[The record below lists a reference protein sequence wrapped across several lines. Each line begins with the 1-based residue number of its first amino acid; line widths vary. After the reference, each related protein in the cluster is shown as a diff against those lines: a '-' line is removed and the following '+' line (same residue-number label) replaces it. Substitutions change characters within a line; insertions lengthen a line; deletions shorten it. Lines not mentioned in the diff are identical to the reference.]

1 MTPLI
6 DDPTVLRSGA
16 QIICAHAGGEAEPI
30 PIEGDDME
38 NRKGTPEQPIVATSL
53 EPSEAD
59 KARGPVDLS
68 DDPEARLY
76 TSAPLEAEDGT
87 IYVIQQQPVGPDNE
101 LGGGEF
107 PDPETPPHPPAP
119 GAA

>member
-1 MTPLI
+1 VSSTPAVPEK
-6 DDPTVLRSGA
+6 DESSEKGS
-16 QIICAHAGGEAEPI
+16 AE
-30 PIEGDDME
+30 
-38 NRKGTPEQPIVATSL
+38 RPIVATSA

-76 TSAPLEAEDGT
+76 TSEPLEAEDGT
-87 IYVIQQQPVGPDNE
+87 IYVIQQQTVGPDNE

-107 PDPETPPHPPAP
+107 PDPDTPPRPPAP

>member
-1 MTPLI
+1 MSVDHTERPEE
-6 DDPTVLRSGA
+6 S
-16 QIICAHAGGEAEPI
+16 AE
-30 PIEGDDME
+30 
-38 NRKGTPEQPIVATSL
+38 KGTAERPIVATSV
-53 EPSEAD
+53 EPTEAD
-59 KARGPVDLS
+59 KARGPVDIA

-87 IYVIQQQPVGPDNE
+87 IYVIQQQTVGPDNE

-107 PDPETPPHPPAP
+107 PDPNTPPQSEAP